1 MTTNQS
7 VIQPTIPLTPKA
19 TPEEEEA
26 HSTMHMIQGL
36 KESNVILESNSS
48 CQSDSKIISFSIP
61 LQPDSFAELQAK
73 DDKVD
78 LEPKSPTTIHAINGS
93 TYDYLKKPE
102 NGEIARI
109 VEKVMQMTLNE
120 LHFATIYGCSVL
132 DFGGEAKHV
141 AFEGTRLSKKKSTSL
156 LKLGTRLL

>member
-1 MTTNQS
+1 MRKYMLLKYKMTTNQS
-7 VIQPTIPLTPKA
+7 VIQPTIPLAPKA
-19 TPEEEEA
+19 TPEEKET
-26 HSTMHMIQGL
+26 HSIVHIMQGL

-48 CQSDSKIISFSIP
+48 CQSDSKIVSFFIP

-120 LHFATIYGCSVL
+120 LHSATIYGCSVS
-132 DFGGEAKHV
+132 DFGGEAWH
-141 AFEGTRLSKKKSTSL
+141 G
-156 LKLGTRLL
+156 